1 LALARYERAK
11 VRVMRASEGQRAEW
25 LDPGFWERLER
36 LESRHRRA
44 QSEHQRAQRGL
55 EHTPPGEPQ
64 ELHQAWRRYCEV
76 IAELDQ
82 ATAEIESL
90 RTCAG

>member
-1 LALARYERAK
+1 
-11 VRVMRASEGQRAEW
+11 MSASERQRAEW
-25 LDPGFWERLER
+25 LDAGFWERLER

-44 QSEHQRAQRGL
+44 QWEHDRAERGL
-55 EHTPPGEPQ
+55 ERLPPGAAE
-64 ELHQAWRRYCEV
+64 ELHQAWQRYCAV

-90 RTCAG
+90 RTCAS

>member
-1 LALARYERAK
+1 
-11 VRVMRASEGQRAEW
+11 MSASEQQRAAW
-25 LDPGFWERLER
+25 RHAGFWERLER

-44 QSEHQRAQRGL
+44 LSEHQRAQRGL
-55 EHTPPGEPQ
+55 ERLPPDEPE
-64 ELHQAWRRYCEV
+64 ELSQAWRRYCRV

-90 RTCAG
+90 RTCAS